1 MAAETIRTYR
11 GCNITRCSFN
21 SAGMRWDSYCAGRF
35 IRADT
40 LAGMKAFIRYT
51 LERKQ
56 P

>member
-1 MAAETIRTYR
+1 MADESIRTYR

-21 SAGMRWDSYCAGRF
+21 SAGMRWEAYCAGRF

-40 LAGMKAFIRYT
+40 LAGLCALIRDA
-51 LERKQ
+51 LAQ